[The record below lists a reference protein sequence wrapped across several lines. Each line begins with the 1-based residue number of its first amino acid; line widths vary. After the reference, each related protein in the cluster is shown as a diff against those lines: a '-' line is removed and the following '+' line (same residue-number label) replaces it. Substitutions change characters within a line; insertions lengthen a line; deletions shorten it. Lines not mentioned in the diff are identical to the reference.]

1 MPSFP
6 PQDQQIRQ
14 THAQLINLV
23 VNACHVDESKAQLEP
38 ALMQAQDAGWDML
51 VQRIHRILAGQRDE
65 ALLNGLDHEDSVIIR
80 SILEGLQNPASL
92 PDPKQQADPTL
103 AAPGLAHMIH
113 AAASGDAQALQHLS
127 FMAEQMVNAPGDLRQ
142 LGAIMR
148 PLINGERDPDV
159 LCKGMSSTGEHL
171 VLNILEELNKLALQ

>member
-1 MPSFP
+1 MPNFP

-14 THAQLINLV
+14 THAELINLV
-23 VNACHVDESKAQLEP
+23 VNACHLAESKAQLEP
-38 ALMQAQDAGWDML
+38 ALNQAKAAGWDML
-51 VQRIHRILAGQRDE
+51 VDRIRKIIGGQRDE
-65 ALLNGLDHEDSVIIR
+65 ALLNGLDHEDTVIIR

-92 PDPKQQADPTL
+92 PDPNQAADPTL

-113 AAASGDAQALQHLS
+113 AAATGDAQALQHLS

-171 VLNILEELNKLALQ
+171 VLGILEELNKLTLQ